1 MPELVILR
9 KHEKLHKKVNIV
21 PIIFIQCLLFSQVTI
36 KSTNCPATTI
46 MDLDTAQLVEHCS
59 ANAEAMGSNHVKA
72 LNFSGLDLPSL
83 KQDNHVTFVGHRV
96 HLWPE

>member
-9 KHEKLHKKVNIV
+9 KHEKLHKKVHIV
-21 PIIFIQCLLFSQVTI
+21 PIIFIQCLLFFTGYDKI
-36 KSTNCPATTI
+36 NTTI
-46 MDLDTAQLVEHCS
+46 MDLHTAQLVEHCS

-72 LNFSGLDLPSL
+72 LNFSGLDFPSL
-83 KQDNHVTFVGHRV
+83 KQDNHVTFVAHRV

>member
-1 MPELVILR
+1 
-9 KHEKLHKKVNIV
+9 
-21 PIIFIQCLLFSQVTI
+21 
-36 KSTNCPATTI
+36 

-83 KQDNHVTFVGHRV
+83 KQDNHVTFVGHTV